1 MPNAHVGSPHSL
13 TTGDRARGDIERQR
27 QVVVAEGADE
37 YEGGYGQDGAA
48 EELRPLAA
56 LRVAAEE
63 ADEAAQD
70 HQEVTSGTDQDEQQV
85 GPGQVAGAQQR
96 PESVDSSAD

>member
-1 MPNAHVGSPHSL
+1 L

-63 ADEAAQD
+63 ADEAA
-70 HQEVTSGTDQDEQQV
+70 
-85 GPGQVAGAQQR
+85 
-96 PESVDSSAD
+96 